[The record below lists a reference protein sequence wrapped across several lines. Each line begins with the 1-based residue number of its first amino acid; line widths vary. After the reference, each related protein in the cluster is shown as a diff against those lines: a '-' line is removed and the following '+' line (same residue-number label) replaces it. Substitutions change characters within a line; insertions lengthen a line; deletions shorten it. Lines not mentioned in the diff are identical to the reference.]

1 MKIKASAIALALLLL
16 SLSAC
21 SVAETDKTKP
31 TEGVI
36 EIYEPT
42 EKETE
47 TEPKKE
53 TEINTEKETEI
64 PAEKMTQD
72 GTYSQIIDPE
82 NDFFTEKE
90 NGNVVSNTGI
100 EYEEV
105 VNEDEHRYWG
115 KLKFE
120 GSIKGELENSQFYHS
135 FQTGMYAIENDETKN
150 ILIRKYPD
158 SELYSIYRKT
168 SLPKVDF
175 SIENCDRL
183 ELVLNR
189 WVRDNDVA
197 HITCGDGI
205 TDKAEIAEFL
215 SDIRSQKDPH
225 RAGLY
230 DLIAGDEMYDVVKY
244 YTCGEIYGFYDDEP
258 NLSFTMTVTSFD
270 DLAYSVSLNGK
281 EYVLPNEWFEKLQ
294 ADN

>member
-1 MKIKASAIALALLLL
+1 MKIKASAIALVLLL

-21 SVAETDKTKP
+21 SVAETDKEKA
-31 TEGVI
+31 TESVI
-36 EIYEPT
+36 EIYEPA
-42 EKETE
+42 E
-47 TEPKKE
+47 KE
-53 TEINTEKETEI
+53 TEINTEKGTEI

-72 GTYSQIIDPE
+72 GTYSQTTDPE

-120 GSIKGELENSQFYHS
+120 GSIKGEVENSQFYHS
-135 FQTGMYAIENDETKN
+135 FKTGMYAIENDETKN

-158 SELYSIYRKT
+158 SEMYSIYRKT

-183 ELVLNR
+183 ELILNKWYR
-189 WVRDNDVA
+189 NNDVA
-197 HITCGDGI
+197 HTTCGDGI

-215 SDIRSQKDPH
+215 SDIRSQKDP
-225 RAGLY
+225 REAGLY
-230 DLIAGDEMYDVVKY
+230 ELLEVAGEMYDVIGNC
-244 YTCGEIYGFYDDEP
+244 YTCGEIYGFYDEEP

-281 EYVLPNEWFEKLQ
+281 EYVLPNEWFERLQ